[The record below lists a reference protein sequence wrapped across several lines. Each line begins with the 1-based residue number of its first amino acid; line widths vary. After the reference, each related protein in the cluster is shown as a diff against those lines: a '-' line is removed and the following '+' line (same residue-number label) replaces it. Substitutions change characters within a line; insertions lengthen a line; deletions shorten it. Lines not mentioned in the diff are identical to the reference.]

1 MKIYTAE
8 NCGELLKRSNFDDAE
23 AAETVRK
30 IVDDVRRRGDEA
42 IFGYEEKFDGTRLTK
57 STFRVSEEEFSKAYA
72 AIEPDLLSSLRRAK
86 ERILEYHSR
95 GKTEGDV
102 RTDETG
108 RTTGYVL
115 RPVER
120 AGIYVPGGTAP
131 LFSSVLMGV
140 LPAKAAGVKH
150 IYMATPAKDGKIHPA
165 TLVAAKE
172 CGVEAV
178 FKMGGAQ
185 AVAAFACG
193 TESVP
198 KVDVVAGPSE
208 ILIIADGAANA
219 AYVAADMLSQAEHDR
234 RSRSIVLTDDEV
246 FADILAAETARQCAL
261 LPRKEITEYSLEHG
275 GGIVVVKDLK
285 EAAALADKIAPEHLE
300 IYTRDPEGLLP
311 LIHNA
316 GAVFLGGCTPEP
328 VGDYF
333 AGPDHILPTGGS
345 ARFFEVLNRDTFC
358 RKMSV
363 IRYSAEALNAD
374 GEDIV
379 RLAENEGLYAHANAV
394 KIRLKKR

>member
-57 STFRVSEEEFSKAYA
+57 DTFRVSEEEFSKAYA

-95 GKTEGDV
+95 GNTEGDV

-193 TESVP
+193 SESVP
-198 KVDVVAGPSE
+198 KVDVVAGPGN
-208 ILIIADGAANA
+208 I
-219 AYVAADMLSQAEHDR
+219 
-234 RSRSIVLTDDEV
+234 
-246 FADILAAETARQCAL
+246 
-261 LPRKEITEYSLEHG
+261 
-275 GGIVVVKDLK
+275 
-285 EAAALADKIAPEHLE
+285 
-300 IYTRDPEGLLP
+300 
-311 LIHNA
+311 
-316 GAVFLGGCTPEP
+316 
-328 VGDYF
+328 
-333 AGPDHILPTGGS
+333 
-345 ARFFEVLNRDTFC
+345 
-358 RKMSV
+358 
-363 IRYSAEALNAD
+363 
-374 GEDIV
+374 
-379 RLAENEGLYAHANAV
+379 
-394 KIRLKKR
+394 

>member
-30 IVDDVRRRGDEA
+30 IVDDVRRCGDEA

-57 STFRVSEEEFSKAYA
+57 DTFRVSEEEFSKAYA

-150 IYMATPAKDGKIHPA
+150 IYMATPA
-165 TLVAAKE
+165 
-172 CGVEAV
+172 
-178 FKMGGAQ
+178 
-185 AVAAFACG
+185 
-193 TESVP
+193 
-198 KVDVVAGPSE
+198 
-208 ILIIADGAANA
+208 
-219 AYVAADMLSQAEHDR
+219 
-234 RSRSIVLTDDEV
+234 
-246 FADILAAETARQCAL
+246 
-261 LPRKEITEYSLEHG
+261 
-275 GGIVVVKDLK
+275 
-285 EAAALADKIAPEHLE
+285 
-300 IYTRDPEGLLP
+300 
-311 LIHNA
+311 
-316 GAVFLGGCTPEP
+316 
-328 VGDYF
+328 
-333 AGPDHILPTGGS
+333 
-345 ARFFEVLNRDTFC
+345 
-358 RKMSV
+358 
-363 IRYSAEALNAD
+363 
-374 GEDIV
+374 
-379 RLAENEGLYAHANAV
+379 
-394 KIRLKKR
+394 